1 MTCNA
6 TLTTAVVEDGELIG
20 LQKLT
25 CNRNTPYVGISGHY
39 HRHARTDNEPWFAEW
54 GDDTPGATP
63 HTPPLVTDKEWSA
76 ALAVYFVG
84 PDAWRHHERQMRAAL
99 EAAARVRQ
107 DTP

>member
-1 MTCNA
+1 MTDDTCNA
-6 TLTTAVVEDGELIG
+6 TLHGIGCTRTGRHPEEDEPLMHLHHRTPDEDWFVEW
-20 LQKLT
+20 
-25 CNRNTPYVGISGHY
+25 S
-39 HRHARTDNEPWFAEW
+39 
-54 GDDTPGATP
+54 DDTPGATP

-99 EAAARVRQ
+99 EAAALIRQ